1 MESRTK
7 LALSESTVRR
17 LFAAAGI
24 SEITDIAVLGAGEFN
39 AVYAAKGNKQA
50 YVLKVAPGIDIPVL
64 HYEQGMMRAEVFWY
78 SQMREHTDI
87 RVPEVYYTDF
97 SHQLIPADWFIMERL
112 PGEQLDQIKLS
123 AGEKAAVD
131 RRLAQMVAAMHKIS
145 GERFGYVQNELYADW
160 YAALHAMTENLLHDA
175 RAKGKR
181 SKRGERLLGLEEK
194 YRTVLSRAECT
205 MVNFDIWAP
214 NILCRRTENGMEC
227 MWIDPERC
235 FWGDRIADFFCLE
248 FGAPLKKKAKTLAAY
263 NAAAKTPI
271 RVTRDEQ
278 IRYALMLGY
287 AALIMETEKYYRYT
301 PRHFGWWRNV
311 AASFYLYQSAFR
323 ELRAIE
329 HETQ

>member
-24 SEITDIAVLGAGEFN
+24 SEITDIAALGAGEFN

-64 HYEQGMMRAEVFWY
+64 RYEQGMMRAEVFWY

-97 SHQLIPADWFIMERL
+97 SHKLIPADWFIMERL

-123 AGEKAAVD
+123 AGEKATVD

-181 SKRGERLLGLEEK
+181 SKRGERLLCLEEK

-214 NILCRRTENGMEC
+214 NILCRRERDGIHYA
-227 MWIDPERC
+227 WIDPERS
-235 FWGDRIADFFCLE
+235 FWGDKILDFVCLDATHSLE
-248 FGAPLKKKAKTLAAY
+248 KKTGVLAAY
-263 NAAAKTPI
+263 NAAAKTP
-271 RVTRDEQ
+271 VTATREEQ
-278 IRYALMLGY
+278 IRYAVGQGY
-287 AALIMETEKYYRYT
+287 LALIVEAEKYYRYT
-301 PRHFGWWRNV
+301 PHHFGWWRNV
-311 AASFYLYQSAFR
+311 TAALYLYADAFR
-323 ELRAIE
+323 VLRK
-329 HETQ
+329 